1 MSLYR
6 LKLLTH
12 VSTTHWSIPR
22 YVWWI
27 ICYANLKMGHPIMSI
42 FNFQWQ
48 SRDRLKYEGIQGQHW
63 CKVRSSEVCGRLTLT
78 LLIWLK
84 PKDWTIFSLQQWKS
98 LAHFFSFLNQKLRF
112 NWPKICW
119 ILNLKCYQLNLAT
132 VAVSLPDCY
141 RPILQQNRFYPPF
154 SSFCCGYE
162 EAWCNVFSFR
172 FQQHQGADKMT

>member
-1 MSLYR
+1 MSLCR

-22 YVWWI
+22 CLVD
-27 ICYANLKMGHPIMSI
+27 NMLS
-42 FNFQWQ
+42 Q
-48 SRDRLKYEGIQGQHW
+48 SQIQGQHW
-63 CKVRSSEVCGRLTLT
+63 CKVRSSEACGRLTQT

-84 PKDWTIFSLQQWKS
+84 PKDWTMKMFAQS
-98 LAHFFSFLNQKLRF
+98 LAHLFSFLNQKLQF

-132 VAVSLPDCY
+132 VAVSMPDCY
-141 RPILQQNRFYPPF
+141 RPILQQNRFYLPF
-154 SSFCCGYE
+154 SGFGCGYE

-172 FQQHQGADKMT
+172 FQQHQGTSRTRQNDVVPL